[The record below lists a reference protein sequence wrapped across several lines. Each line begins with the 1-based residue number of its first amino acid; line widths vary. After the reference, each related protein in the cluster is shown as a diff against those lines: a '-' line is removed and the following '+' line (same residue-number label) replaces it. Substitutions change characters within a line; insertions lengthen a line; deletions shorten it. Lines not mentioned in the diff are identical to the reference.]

1 MIREIKTRLSLDGE
15 KEFKNAMADANR
27 EMRVMNA
34 DLKAMAAEF
43 TSTGDKQKYFTDRAE
58 TMGSKVK
65 QQELIVEA
73 LQKAVKDSAQAYG
86 EAARQTDDY
95 RIQLSN
101 ATAKL
106 FDMRRASE
114 DANRELEELGRD
126 SGKIGRQIER
136 GIGDAAEGAGEKL
149 DSMFER
155 VQKDVNALKTS
166 VGFQVASEVGGFV
179 FDSIQGIMGF
189 VDENTEFNR
198 KMSQAKTIIE
208 MYGYNWDEI
217 YEIIRHATGVIGDY
231 DTAQSA
237 IVNLAGAGFE
247 TEEQIKATVEN
258 LLGIYTSSGGQLDF
272 SGLAEDYLE
281 SVKEKSPTGTFAE
294 AIIKFTDRSVQDVQK
309 VLENAKSHADTLE
322 IATGIL
328 TEAGLQNKS
337 KNWVEENKTIYDA
350 ELAKIDLAGSWAA
363 LSLEI
368 TPVITGMI
376 KGTTE
381 VVDGLLWVINKIKE
395 LPFAQQILN
404 AMTVEASA
412 ELAAANAARK
422 VKELQQN
429 EASEEEIQA
438 AKEYAETQKKGS
450 EALKK
455 YNRLN
460 IVRDNTDWF
469 VSPDSF
475 VDWFKNLFPSAGAE
489 TLTAENADPYEAG
502 FQAMQQYNM
511 GLQEAANEE
520 VTAAQAAV
528 ATTIAQMQTEEQM
541 EAAFEAG
548 KNAMISFGNGI
559 AEGAAIPINNVRD
572 MVNAINNMMAKIATQ
587 AYGLG
592 WSGVTGR
599 NIYLYNAQRNNARNV
614 SKMIG
619 SGVQVQMLKG

>member
-15 KEFKNAMADANR
+15 REFKSAMADANR

-43 TSTGDKQKYFTDRAE
+43 ASTGDKQKYFTDRAE

-95 RIQLSN
+95 RIRLSN

-114 DANRELEELGRD
+114 DANRELEALGRD
-126 SGKIGRQIER
+126 SNKIGRQITN
-136 GIGDAAEGAGEKL
+136 GIGDAAEDAGEKL

-155 VQKDVNALKTS
+155 VQKDVNVLKTS
-166 VGFQVASEVGGFV
+166 VGFQVATEVGGFV
-179 FDSIQGIMGF
+179 VNAVRGVMGF
-189 VDENTEFNR
+189 VEENEELNRQLAITE
-198 KMSQAKTIIE
+198 
-208 MYGYNWDEI
+208 YNISKYDFDWMTTLGLVS
-217 YEIIRHATGVIGDY
+217 RATAITGNQEGALEAINNLVSTQVTNEELINAALEGILGVFITTG
-231 DTAQSA
+231 
-237 IVNLAGAGFE
+237 GALSLE
-247 TEEQIKATVEN
+247 
-258 LLGIYTSSGGQLDF
+258 S
-272 SGLAEDYLE
+272 LAEDARA
-281 SVKEKSPTGTFAE
+281 SVVNKEATGTYAE
-294 AIIKFTDRSVQDVQK
+294 
-309 VLENAKSHADTLE
+309 VLEELIQGVVIDDVNKALKATKNAEEALE
-322 IATGIL
+322 IVTAYL
-328 TEAGLQNKS
+328 TEAGFQTTTKSFEEQNKAYINAAQ
-337 KNWVEENKTIYDA
+337 KRA
-350 ELAKIDLAGSWAA
+350 DLAIKWTA
-363 LSLEI
+363 LAETL
-368 TPVITGMI
+368 TPAISGAIDATA
-376 KGTTE
+376 E
-381 VVDGLLWVINKIKE
+381 VVDGLNEIARMLLDAE
-395 LPFAQQILN
+395 FAKKQL
-404 AMTVEASA
+404 
-412 ELAAANAARK
+412 
-422 VKELQQN
+422 
-429 EASEEEIQA
+429 
-438 AKEYAETQKKGS
+438 KEYDPQFA
-450 EALKK
+450 EALEGGELDTWSGTWD
-455 YNRLN
+455 YF
-460 IVRDNTDWF
+460 I
-469 VSPDSF
+469 
-475 VDWFKNLFPSAGAE
+475 KNLIPSAGAE

-511 GLQEAANEE
+511 GLQEAADAE

-572 MVNAINNMMAKIATQ
+572 MVNAINNMMAQIATP

-592 WSGVTGR
+592 WSGVTGG

-619 SGVQVQMLKG
+619 RGVQVEMLKS